1 MELSSI
7 YTGLGEEAFGRL
19 LRSISI
25 GKLKT
30 YQLFERMKIRLH
42 LPKMNAETLQKAR
55 TRLWARLVEDDK
67 ELANDLAQSIL
78 VCHLDMII
86 AVLNFLG
93 IPHEEGFFAKETDVS
108 TYLLGD
114 WQKRAYVEFKEKY
127 SPDVLAFYLNHLAAE
142 SVKDATFFNPAA

>member
-19 LRSISI
+19 LRSISM

-42 LPKMNAETLQKAR
+42 LPKMNAETLQKVR
-55 TRLWARLVEDDK
+55 TKLYGRLVEDDK

-78 VCHLDMII
+78 VCHLDMIVDI
-86 AVLNFLG
+86 LNLLG

-108 TYLLGD
+108 SFLKGD
-114 WQKRAYVEFKEKY
+114 WQQRAYSEFKEKY

-142 SVKDATFFNPAA
+142 SIKDAVFFSPAA

>member
-19 LRSISI
+19 LRSISM

-42 LPKMNAETLQKAR
+42 LPKINAETLQKAR
-55 TRLWARLVEDDK
+55 GKLFARLVEDDN

-86 AVLNFLG
+86 DVLNFLG

-108 TYLLGD
+108 TFLKGD
-114 WQKRAYVEFKEKY
+114 WQKRSYLEFKEKY

-142 SVKDATFFNPAA
+142 SVKDASFFNPAA

>member
-19 LRSISI
+19 LRSISM

-42 LPKMNAETLQKAR
+42 LAKINAETLQKAR
-55 TRLWARLVEDDK
+55 GKLFARLVADDK

-86 AVLNFLG
+86 DVLNFLG

-108 TYLLGD
+108 TFLKGD
-114 WQKRAYVEFKEKY
+114 WQKRSYDEFKEKY

-142 SVKDATFFNPAA
+142 SVKEAVFFNPAA